1 MEDMLNPS
9 SPSSSNTLPLGAAT
23 RPLTDDERRSR
34 RIFVHLQGLCV
45 TDEARASL
53 DAFQTAYE
61 KVVGGGGV
69 GEAGAGA
76 GAGAQ
81 KGRGGAGA
89 KGGEAKGAGA
99 GGFLEKLMGKK

>member
-1 MEDMLNPS
+1 MNP
-9 SPSSSNTLPLGAAT
+9 SPSSSNTVPLGAAT
-23 RPLTDDERRSR
+23 RRLTDDERRTR

-61 KVVGGGGV
+61 KV
-69 GEAGAGA
+69 GAGA

-81 KGRGGAGA
+81 KGKGGAGA
-89 KGGEAKGAGA
+89 KGVEAKGA

>member
-1 MEDMLNPS
+1 MEDTLNPS
-9 SPSSSNTLPLGAAT
+9 SPSSSITVPLGAAT
-23 RPLTDDERRSR
+23 RPLTDDERRTR

-61 KVVGGGGV
+61 KVGGGG
-69 GEAGAGA
+69 AGAGA

>member
-1 MEDMLNPS
+1 MEDTLNPS

-23 RPLTDDERRSR
+23 RPLADDERRSR

-61 KVVGGGGV
+61 KVGAGGG
-69 GEAGAGA
+69 AGAGA

-81 KGRGGAGA
+81 NGRGGAGA

>member
-23 RPLTDDERRSR
+23 RPLADDERRSR

-61 KVVGGGGV
+61 KVGRGG
-69 GEAGAGA
+69 AGAGA

-99 GGFLEKLMGKK
+99 GAGGFLEKLMGKK